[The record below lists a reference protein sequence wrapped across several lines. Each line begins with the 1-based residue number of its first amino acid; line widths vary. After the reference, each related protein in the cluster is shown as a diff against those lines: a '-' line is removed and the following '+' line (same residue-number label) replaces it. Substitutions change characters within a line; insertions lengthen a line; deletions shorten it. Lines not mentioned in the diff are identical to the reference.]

1 MKYVYL
7 LKSLSHPDQRH
18 VGLTSDADERL
29 KAHNT
34 GKSSHTAK
42 HSPSRVA
49 ATVRFEDDLRAVEF
63 ERYLKSGSG
72 RAFANKH
79 LW

>member
-7 LKSLSHPDQRH
+7 LRSLSHPTERY
-18 VGLTSDADERL
+18 VGLTTNLQQRL
-29 KAHNT
+29 VTHNQRGST
-34 GKSSHTAK
+34 YT
-42 HSPSRVA
+42 SRYAPWHIVA
-49 ATVRFEDDLRAVEF
+49 AIRFDNDQRASAF